1 MSALSNFAYEGPRE
15 PQTDQYTGRGEV
27 GVREIGGGGA
37 EGGLWGEVG
46 TSETG
51 GGN

>member
-27 GVREIGGGGA
+27 GVREIGGGG
-37 EGGLWGEVG
+37 GLCVEVG
-46 TSETG
+46 TSETVRV
-51 GGN
+51 N